1 LDTDDFTQ
9 MTYECIILANRA
21 ASILKA
27 QLGVQAEHYTTED
40 EYLLGIKRFVTTIEK
55 NMEDYYY
62 EWSLQEEISLK
73 LFKERLLD
81 LKKYINK
88 TIKTSL
94 KDREIVRQ

>member
-1 LDTDDFTQ
+1 MDTDDFTQ
-9 MTYECIILANRA
+9 MTYDCIILANRA

-27 QLGVQAEHYTTED
+27 QLGAQAEHYTTED
-40 EYLLGIKRFVTTIEK
+40 EYLLGIKKFVKVIEEDI
-55 NMEDYYY
+55 EDYYY

-73 LFKERLLD
+73 LFKERLLE

-94 KDREIVRQ
+94 KDRRIVKQ